1 MPFVESKIVINC
13 SKQDIYNIIAKME
26 DYPKFMES
34 LKSVKILERGENYDI
49 SEWDS
54 DVDGRRIAWTERD
67 EFDPINYVITYKQT
81 QGDLKKMEGAWKLI
95 DIADGVEVSL
105 SVDFEFG
112 IPMISGL
119 LNPILKKKVR
129 ENSENMLQAIKLQME
144 K

>member
-1 MPFVESKIVINC
+1 MPFVESKAFMKG

-26 DYPKFMES
+26 DYPRFMES
-34 LKSVKILERGENYDI
+34 LKSVKVLERGENYDI

-67 EFDPINYVITYKQT
+67 EFDPANFTITYKQT
-81 QGDLKKMEGAWKLI
+81 KGDLKKMEGAWKI
-95 DIADGVEVSL
+95 TDTADGVEVSL

-119 LNPILKKKVR
+119 LNPILKRKVR
-129 ENSENMLQAIKLQME
+129 ENSDTMLQAIKLQVE

>member
-1 MPFVESKIVINC
+1 MPFVESKALMQG
-13 SKQDIYNIIAKME
+13 KKEDIYDIIAKME
-26 DYPKFMES
+26 DYPLFMES
-34 LKSVKILERGENYDI
+34 LKSVKVLERGENFTI
-49 SEWDS
+49 STWDS

-67 EFDPINYVITYKQT
+67 EFDPKNFSITYKQT
-81 QGDLKKMEGAWKLI
+81 QGDLKKMEGAWNIK
-95 DIADGVEVSL
+95 DTDQGVEVSL

-129 ENSENMLQAIKLQME
+129 ENSENMLEAIKLRVE